1 MSSLIQL
8 ISLGVSFF
16 YGVFFYLVNKI
27 NELMIDKKNYFIK
40 VLVTLVFIID
50 VVILYIYIM
59 YKINNGIIH
68 PYFIVLVVLGY
79 VVMGINY
86 KYLKKCIKSVKLHKQ
101 FLEK

>member
-1 MSSLIQL
+1 MSSLVQL

-40 VLVTLVFIID
+40 IVITLIFIID

-59 YKINNGIIH
+59 YKINNGNIH

-79 VVMGINY
+79 MVMGINY
-86 KYLKKCIKSVKLHKQ
+86 KYLKKCKECVKNIKLHK
-101 FLEK
+101 